1 MTCWGYDYI
10 RNTSFLSCLTLSLLC
25 EECLLHRQWLHSTN
39 QLFGLSICSKLC
51 SAVWCAVS
59 SPQFCRTGQSFS
71 KAPGLVCEGFGG
83 GCCEPKGFN
92 SCAATWLCSELCCTG
107 CTVGA
112 WVCMLCALERCLV
125 RMSECYRKPFLWL
138 EAAGFGKVA
147 LRYVVWW
154 MFHLLSLPRADRK
167 FREGAHA
174 PVRRTKAGCWSFLT
188 SCYSWSAASIS
199 AQWTGRLNNPQS
211 SNMSQKISQL
221 LRTLSKLYIVLN
233 LKWSTG
239 VL

>member
-1 MTCWGYDYI
+1 MWCHL
-10 RNTSFLSCLTLSLLC
+10 LS
-25 EECLLHRQWLHSTN
+25 
-39 QLFGLSICSKLC
+39 
-51 SAVWCAVS
+51 SAELGSPSARHLGWCVRVLVVVAVS
-59 SPQFCRTGQSFS
+59 QRDLI
-71 KAPGLVCEGFGG
+71 LVQPLG
-83 GCCEPKGFN
+83 
-92 SCAATWLCSELCCTG
+92 CAASELCCTG
-107 CTVGA
+107 CTVRA

-138 EAAGFGKVA
+138 EAAGFGKVV